1 MSTTD
6 RDACVAST
14 LTHVETLPILLSSPC
29 RPQTEM
35 LVMRMRHV
43 LREVQ
48 FLGASVRFIEGTTYD
63 DGSWGR
69 QNMMMKNLFM
79 SLEACNTAPA
89 SFDFCLIFQDDAKFH
104 GEFWKHSAALLNG
117 VSDCLPLSLRLFD
130 CLSICLSAPS
140 SQSGARRIHCATTQ
154 RVRTRALNANASLG
168 AHPPHVLTDRTHECS
183 HTLVHV
189 RTRTSTFTFTVPQ
202 TLRCTRLTILIGCT
216 AGLPQNWTAVH
227 LCPGQL
233 SPVLPDTPEKD
244 RVLM

>member
-14 LTHVETLPILLSSPC
+14 LTHVETSPILLSSPC

-117 VSDCLPLSLRLFD
+117 ASDCLPLCLRLFP

-140 SQSGARRIHCATTQ
+140 SHRL
-154 RVRTRALNANASLG
+154 RAACPL
-168 AHPPHVLTDRTHECS
+168 HS
-183 HTLVHV
+183 HT
-189 RTRTSTFTFTVPQ
+189 
-202 TLRCTRLTILIGCT
+202 
-216 AGLPQNWTAVH
+216 AGSNKRAA
-227 LCPGQL
+227 
-233 SPVLPDTPEKD
+233 
-244 RVLM
+244 R